1 MSCPS
6 YSCWVPEFK
15 KTPTTLVINKIVAS
29 FNGRDDTFT
38 FNTIPSIGPASI
50 TTLGGVG
57 SFTTSNVTVGQT
69 YSITEN
75 LPPFWILLS
84 GPTSFTI
91 APGTNSIT
99 FVNELI

>member
-1 MSCPS
+1 MSCCS
-6 YSCWVPEFK
+6 YSCWIPEFK
-15 KTPTTLVINKIVAS
+15 KTPTTLVINKTVLG
-29 FNGRDDTFT
+29 FTGFDDTFVYQI
-38 FNTIPSIGPASI
+38 NPPIGPASI

-69 YSITEN
+69 YSITEQ
-75 LPPFWILLS
+75 LPPFWILIS

-99 FVNELI
+99 FVNTLI